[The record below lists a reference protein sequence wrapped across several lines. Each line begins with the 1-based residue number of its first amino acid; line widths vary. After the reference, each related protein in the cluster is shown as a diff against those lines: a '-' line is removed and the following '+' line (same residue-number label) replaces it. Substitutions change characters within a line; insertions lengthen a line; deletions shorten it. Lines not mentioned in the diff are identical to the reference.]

1 MKRSEPSRTEEK
13 TLKKEELALKFEDF
27 LTKSNFSNIPELKK
41 AVIEAAIYF
50 KEGFLRLH
58 VDNIIDEESLEKSL
72 KEVDIIAFE
81 TLLALAMQFTQNKTL
96 DQVLKSEEDSF
107 SVYAQL
113 YNILL
118 KVADPINAKKL
129 RLDYLNEINTTL
141 TSELKSAL
149 SDDHVSHIDKEIRNN
164 SIEINSLEDQVT
176 LGALLSDMVK
186 EIKSQT
192 NQTENLLKLKAP
204 LPSAFQDSN
213 GNLEYMRNSVIIE
226 DACQRTGELPK
237 VPEFFKES
245 ETQRLRTEKETQKK
259 TDLYNKIFDK
269 VEPELT
275 KALSQLQKELSRSNS
290 RRCLFQYSQICT
302 AAHLRMKIQDVNDAL
317 ESLNTKFDNSPAD
330 YVKGLNELMLKY
342 PKEKFTANIT
352 SELSDLLSKIPGDS
366 LNEQL
371 ARIAEEVQKTYD
383 KAGSSHTLIPT
394 MGR

>member
-149 SDDHVSHIDKEIRNN
+149 SDDHVSYIDKEIRNN

-176 LGALLSDMVK
+176 LGAFLSDMVK

-192 NQTENLLKLKAP
+192 NQTENLLKLKDP
-204 LPSAFQDSN
+204 LPSALQDSN
-213 GNLEYMRNSVIIE
+213 GNLEYMRNSVTIE
-226 DACQRTGELPK
+226 DACQRTEELPK
-237 VPEFFKES
+237 VPEFFKKS

-259 TDLYNKIFDK
+259 PIFIIK
-269 VEPELT
+269 YLT
-275 KALSQLQKELSRSNS
+275 K
-290 RRCLFQYSQICT
+290 
-302 AAHLRMKIQDVNDAL
+302 
-317 ESLNTKFDNSPAD
+317 LN
-330 YVKGLNELMLKY
+330 LN
-342 PKEKFTANIT
+342 
-352 SELSDLLSKIPGDS
+352 
-366 LNEQL
+366 
-371 ARIAEEVQKTYD
+371 
-383 KAGSSHTLIPT
+383 
-394 MGR
+394 